1 MAIDELNN
9 LTHEKSDFYAEYF
22 GVMELP
28 DEEIEERIDLANKLE
43 SSFFFIL
50 ALILADSKN
59 EEIQSNEY
67 YTDILFNRYRDAV
80 FDFYGEEITEDS
92 YIDLLASRQSQ
103 VIVDE
108 TIIKIVDDYYTSEDR
123 AMNISAEETN
133 SVANYKRHLD
143 YVKSGKQYKKI
154 NCRMDG
160 RERKEHRLA
169 NGQVKPINEP
179 FDVGG
184 EKMMFMRDRSLGA
197 SDKNIIGC
205 RCVTEYF

>member
-67 YTDILFNRYRDAV
+67 YTDILFSSYRNAV
-80 FDFYGEEITEDS
+80 VDFYGEEITEDS
-92 YIDLLASRQSQ
+92 YLDLLASRQSQ

-108 TIIKIVDDYYTSEDR
+108 TILRIADDYYTSENR
-123 AMNISAEETN
+123 AMNISANESN
-133 SVANYKRHLD
+133 SVANYHRELEMIKQ
-143 YVKSGKQYKKI
+143 GKTQKQWKT
-154 NCRMDG
+154 RMDG
-160 RERKEHRLA
+160 RERKEHKLA
-169 NGQVKPINEP
+169 NGQIVGIFEP
-179 FDVGG
+179 FIVGG
-184 EKMMFMRDRSLGA
+184 EKLMFPTDRSLGA

-205 RCVTEYF
+205 RCVAEYF